1 MAKLDGKIALIPG
14 GTGGVGEGIVRGFLN
29 AGATVVVPSRRE
41 ESLEKLRRQL
51 GESAGDRFVPLVG
64 ERLKQRCPTT
74 VRSVFQ
80 RRDNSCSRRY

>member
-51 GESAGDRFVPLVG
+51 GESAGDGFVPLVG
-64 ERLKQRCPTT
+64 DLSQTESAEVLRGRWKKLDASMP
-74 VRSVFQ
+74 
-80 RRDNSCSRRY
+80 